1 MLKRLCKVERKNDT
15 LEVFSIYYLLQTGDK
30 MWTQEDFDYMKNIAL
45 IGCYLL
51 FVLFNSF

>member
-1 MLKRLCKVERKNDT
+1 MLKRLCKVERKNDM